1 MTSAHRITAGFMPL
15 LDSALLVAAKEMG
28 FAVAEGVELTLIR
41 ETSWA
46 NIRDRLAQAYGPAHG
61 IVTRSNE
68 NGGFS
73 VILDIPF
80 DGRDDR
86 THKEPA

>member
-41 ETSWA
+41 ETSWW
-46 NIRDRLAQAYGPAHG
+46 R
-61 IVTRSNE
+61 
-68 NGGFS
+68 
-73 VILDIPF
+73 
-80 DGRDDR
+80 
-86 THKEPA
+86 